1 MEYIANCLD
10 GKYPGNDYVMY
21 RESFELLYS
30 QAFDRNL
37 FEYGVAPSHLSS
49 FYAICGFEVESI
61 TSKDVQSCILNDTPV
76 IGIIDSGNNM
86 AHELFIIGYFADTD
100 MYQTLNPATGTFQA
114 FNKND
119 FCSFQPSIVL
129 SQMRSCSQSGKSFFC
144 RRHTHGHILSFICTF
159 ASWTYP
165 ICIYG
170 VIVIC
175 DKFCSTL

>member
-1 MEYIANCLD
+1 MKSILEMIMSCIENHSNYYIHKLLIETYLNMELHLLICLHF
-10 GKYPGNDYVMY
+10 M
-21 RESFELLYS
+21 
-30 QAFDRNL
+30 L
-37 FEYGVAPSHLSS
+37 FVV
-49 FYAICGFEVESI
+49 FEVESI